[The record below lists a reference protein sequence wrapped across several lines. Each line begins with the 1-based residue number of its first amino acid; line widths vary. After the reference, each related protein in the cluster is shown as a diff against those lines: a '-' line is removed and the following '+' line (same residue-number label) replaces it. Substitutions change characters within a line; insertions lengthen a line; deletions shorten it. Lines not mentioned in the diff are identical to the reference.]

1 MIIGSEDR
9 VLVTGSTGFLG
20 SRVVASLLDHGF
32 RNIRCFAR
40 QSSNLARVEAAAA
53 RRRDAAGIDV
63 MRGNLLFRED
73 CERATKDVA
82 VIYHLAAGTR
92 EKSFPDAFI
101 KSVINTRQLLDA
113 NPPHRWLQPILHV
126 HFISGLT

>member
-63 MRGNLLFRED
+63 MRGNLLSRED

-82 VIYHLAAGTR
+82 VIYHLAAGNR
-92 EKSFPDAFI
+92 EEALPGALLKPGVTTPQPLGATLPD
-101 KSVINTRQLLDA
+101 
-113 NPPHRWLQPILHV
+113 
-126 HFISGLT
+126 